1 LSASWSQAGL
11 WLAVIA
17 SGCYH
22 GVNPA
27 MGWPLAVSNAL
38 LQRKASALLGA
49 LCWLAAGHLLAIVLM
64 MLPFALLGMLLAW
77 QPEIQ
82 AAASALVI
90 GFGVLLLLR
99 RRHPRVLARI
109 APSRLALWSFAIAL
123 AHGAGLMLV
132 PIYLGLCRAEQ
143 LDRAHQAAQA
153 LMQSRLGMALAVS
166 GVHAATMMLTGGVI
180 AWLVYRYLG
189 LRFVSRSWF
198 NLDTV
203 WAFSFIAVGALALL
217 LNASDFSRF

>member
-1 LSASWSQAGL
+1 MSAGWSQAGL
-11 WLAVIA
+11 WLAVAA

-38 LQRKASALLGA
+38 LQRKASALLSA

-77 QPEIQ
+77 QREIQ
-82 AAASALVI
+82 AGASVLVI
-90 GFGVLLLLR
+90 GFGVLLLLW

-132 PIYLGLCRAEQ
+132 PIYLGLCRADQ

-166 GVHAATMMLTGGVI
+166 GVHAATMMLAGGVI

-203 WAFSFIAVGALALL
+203 WACSFIVVGALALL